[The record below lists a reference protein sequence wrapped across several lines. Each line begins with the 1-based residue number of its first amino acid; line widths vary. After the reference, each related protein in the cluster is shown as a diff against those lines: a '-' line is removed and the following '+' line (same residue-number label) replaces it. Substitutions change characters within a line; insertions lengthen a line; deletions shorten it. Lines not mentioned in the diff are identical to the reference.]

1 MTLRDTHT
9 DLVHIGLMIGMTAVS
24 IVMCV
29 IFFFFQFLE
38 ILRKALAYINAV
50 NASIRLSD
58 CLSVCVCASI
68 CVFVCMFLICYK
80 TAGRISFIFRVIV
93 YMRPVG
99 DMGYVS

>member
-58 CLSVCVCASI
+58 CLSVCVYL
-68 CVFVCMFLICYK
+68 CVCVYVLYLLQDCRSDFVHIPSDCIYE
-80 TAGRISFIFRVIV
+80 TGW
-93 YMRPVG
+93 
-99 DMGYVS
+99 